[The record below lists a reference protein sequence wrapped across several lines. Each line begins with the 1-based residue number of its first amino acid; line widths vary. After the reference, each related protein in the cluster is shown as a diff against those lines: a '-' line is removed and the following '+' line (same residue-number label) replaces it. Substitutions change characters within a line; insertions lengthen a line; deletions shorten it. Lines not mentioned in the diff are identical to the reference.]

1 MSEKGLKKINNGR
14 LSLNNK
20 NMHLENNRVVDTVVD
35 NFGSILDLAYDITEI
50 CKMKVQSDAVIN
62 KMEQD
67 RKTLLAEAEAYAI
80 RKNVDTSS
88 IIDKMKLVQEMMRDF
103 YQYNNSNISSEDFS
117 KIISEVINQMG
128 NSK

>member
-20 NMHLENNRVVDTVVD
+20 NIQLENNKVVDTVVD
-35 NFGSILDLAYDITEI
+35 NFGSILNLAYDITEI
-50 CKMKVQSDAVIN
+50 YKMKVQSDAVIS

-80 RKNVDTSS
+80 RKNVDTNS
-88 IIDKMKLVQEMMRDF
+88 IIEKMKLIQEMMRDF
-103 YQYNNSNISSEDFS
+103 YKYNNSNMSGEDFS
-117 KIISEVINQMG
+117 KIISDVINQLG

>member
-128 NSK
+128 NNK